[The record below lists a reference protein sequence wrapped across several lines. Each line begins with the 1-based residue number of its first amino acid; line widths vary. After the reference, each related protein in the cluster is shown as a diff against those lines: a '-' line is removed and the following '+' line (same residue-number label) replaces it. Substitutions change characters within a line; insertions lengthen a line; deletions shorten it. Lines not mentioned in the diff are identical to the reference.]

1 MADVRPRVIF
11 VTDGQEITHRQME
24 ALTALHENGSMTRAA
39 VALGIS
45 TPVLH
50 KYIHEVEEK
59 ADAELVSTTST
70 GSKLTGEGLELL
82 KRFRAYEL
90 RLIDEKQLRI
100 AGTPVSQRC
109 IMIAAT
115 ELSADGKDCTVTIS
129 SDEPNLRLMGERRVD
144 CVVLDDAM
152 FAMEKAPEAE
162 ISEVGSDMLML
173 KDVGPKFARTKFGA
187 QRLGFRHLEDRQIP
201 HEIVRD
207 IFEPTMLDHLDLS
220 YFVNRS
226 FVRTGVVK
234 AIGAK
239 DQPWSVHSIS
249 ALQCTE
255 HEYLPAFLEE
265 AKEAWVYRKG

>member
-11 VTDGQEITHRQME
+11 VTDGKEITHRQME
-24 ALTALHENGSMTRAA
+24 AFAALHEKGSMKRAA
-39 VALGIS
+39 DVLGIS

-59 ADAELVSTTST
+59 ADAELVSTTSK
-70 GSKLTGEGLELL
+70 GSKLTAQGLELL
-82 KRFRAYEL
+82 KRFRAYES
-90 RLIDEKQLRI
+90 RLTDEKQLRI

-109 IMIAAT
+109 IMMAAT
-115 ELSADGKDCTVTIS
+115 ELSADRKDCTVTIS
-129 SDEPNLRLMGERRVD
+129 TDESNLRMMGENRVD

-152 FAMEKAPEAE
+152 FAMENAPETDSSE
-162 ISEVGSDMLML
+162 IGSDMLML

-187 QRLGFRHLEDRQIP
+187 QRLGFRYLEDRQIP
-201 HEIVRD
+201 HEIVRE
-207 IFEPTMLDHLDLS
+207 IYEPTMLDHLDLS

-226 FVRTGVVK
+226 FVRTGLVK

-255 HEYLPAFLEE
+255 HEDLPAFLEE
-265 AKEAWVYRKG
+265 AREAWIYRKG

>member
-11 VTDGQEITHRQME
+11 VTDGKEITHRQME
-24 ALTALHENGSMTRAA
+24 AFAALHEKGSMNRAA
-39 VALGIS
+39 DALGIS

-59 ADAELVSTTST
+59 ADAELVRTTSK
-70 GSKLTGEGLELL
+70 GSKLTAQGLELL
-82 KRFRAYEL
+82 KRFRAYES
-90 RLIDEKQLRI
+90 RLTDEKQLRI

-109 IMIAAT
+109 IMMAAT
-115 ELSADGKDCTVTIS
+115 ELSADRKDCTVTIS
-129 SDEPNLRLMGERRVD
+129 TDESNLRMMGENRVD

-152 FAMEKAPEAE
+152 FAMEKAPETD
-162 ISEVGSDMLML
+162 ISEIGSDMLML

-187 QRLGFRHLEDRQIP
+187 QRLGFRFLEDKQIP
-201 HEIVRD
+201 HEIVRE
-207 IFEPTMLDHLDLS
+207 IYEPTMLDHLDLS

-255 HEYLPAFLEE
+255 HEDLPAFLEE
-265 AKEAWVYRKG
+265 AREAWIYRKG

>member
-1 MADVRPRVIF
+1 MADVKPRVIF

-24 ALTALHENGSMTRAA
+24 ALAALHEKGTMARAA
-39 VALGIS
+39 GALGIS

-50 KYIHEVEEK
+50 KYIHEIEEK
-59 ADAELVSTTST
+59 ADAHIISSTSK
-70 GSKLTGEGLELL
+70 GSKLTGQGLELL
-82 KRFRAYEL
+82 KRFRAYES
-90 RLIDEKQLRI
+90 RLIDGKQLRI

-109 IMIAAT
+109 IMMAAT
-115 ELSADGKDCTVTIS
+115 ELSAVGRDCTVTIS
-129 SDEPNLRLMGERRVD
+129 TDESNLKMMEEGRVD
-144 CVVLDDAM
+144 CLVLDDAM
-152 FAMEKAPEAE
+152 FAVEKAPETN

-187 QRLGFRHLEDRQIP
+187 QRLGFRYLEEKQIP

-226 FVRTGVVK
+226 FVRTGVLK

-239 DQPWSVHSIS
+239 DQPWSVHSI
-249 ALQCTE
+249 AVLQCTE
-255 HEYLPAFLEE
+255 HEDLPAFLEE

>member
-1 MADVRPRVIF
+1 LADVKPRIIF

-24 ALTALHENGSMTRAA
+24 ALAALHESGTMTRAA
-39 VALGIS
+39 VVLGIS
-45 TPVLH
+45 TPVIH
-50 KYIHEVEEK
+50 KYIHEIEEK
-59 ADAELVSTTST
+59 ADAELVHTTSK
-70 GSKLTGEGLELL
+70 GSKLTGQGLDLL
-82 KRFRAYEL
+82 RKFRAYES
-90 RLIDEKQLRI
+90 RLIDGKQLRI
-100 AGTPVSQRC
+100 AGSPVSQRC
-109 IMIAAT
+109 IMMAAT
-115 ELSADGKDCTVTIS
+115 ELSTDGKDCTVTIS
-129 SDEPNLRLMGERRVD
+129 TDESNLRLMDENRVD

-152 FAMEKAPEAE
+152 FAMEKAPEAN

-187 QRLGFRHLEDRQIP
+187 QRLGFRYLEDKQIP

-239 DQPWSVHSIS
+239 DQAWSMHSIS

-255 HEYLPAFLEE
+255 HEDLPAFLEE
-265 AKEAWVYRKG
+265 AREAWIYRKG